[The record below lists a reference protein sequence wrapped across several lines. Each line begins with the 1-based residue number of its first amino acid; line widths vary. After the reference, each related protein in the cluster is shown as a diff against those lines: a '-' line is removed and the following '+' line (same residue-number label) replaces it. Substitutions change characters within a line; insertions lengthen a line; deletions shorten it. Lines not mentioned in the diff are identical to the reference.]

1 MPRPGLDHP
10 RKPAMR
16 TPLTTTIAIGAML
29 LGLPTLGAVAAVQ
42 DAGKSTTSDGGGDLD
57 EQIKAGVM
65 LGMIERSDARDLA
78 KAIMEL
84 EGEKAPRSSNGGEKN
99 GGAAE
104 ETKPMPAWEVFALP
118 GGGSLTTLL
127 EPEYLPR
134 DASFL
139 ADELAIAGGSSAI
152 VETLLDDYA
161 NRFDLER
168 RAVFEALADAR
179 RASAANRPEITAALD
194 AIADAIIDRDAA
206 LDNLRGGGAGKDG
219 GGADPATM
227 EKWIDWAVIQAEG
240 LQRRVVAL
248 QVDRPPASSST
259 PSPDRASAAALGR
272 VMAFRSSREA
282 LRRSL
287 EEDLAA
293 IVPTAQKD
301 TLNSTLARLRTEHG
315 RRNGRFGG
323 DSVDLK
329 AAWRAA
335 ASELPVDE
343 ASTRS
348 GQKAVDDR
356 ASELAALVDA
366 RTLARINTELAALR
380 GYLDAM
386 AGDQRG
392 VDRAARALED
402 AADLQVSAEIAVR
415 DLTLAIA
422 QTMIES
428 VETDSPAFGERLRA
442 EIRSRAFRQ
451 QMRPRWSEKAIEVT
465 LGLEDLTDDQRAA
478 VLSLVEYFGPQLDR
492 IRDRAIEERLRR
504 EVRIARAMAESIVD
518 EYASAKSMDEETWV
532 EPERDAFERI
542 DAEVGTAL
550 RQLLT
555 PDQLERLPGHP
566 SIGTQVDPKQDPKR
580 ASGKNAGT
588 GSKGASGKGRE

>member
-1 MPRPGLDHP
+1 
-10 RKPAMR
+10 MR
-16 TPLTTTIAIGAML
+16 FPLAIAITTML
-29 LGLPTLGAVAAVQ
+29 LGMPTMNATARAQ
-42 DAGKSTTSDGGGDLD
+42 DAGKPTTAAGPGDIG

-65 LGMIERSDARDLA
+65 MGMIERSQARELA
-78 KAIMEL
+78 KIIMEL
-84 EGEKAPRSSNGGEKN
+84 EKTADPRRPNRAGRKGGE
-99 GGAAE
+99 AAE
-104 ETKPMPAWEVFALP
+104 GKPTPAWETFALP
-118 GGGSLTTLL
+118 GGGALTTLL

-139 ADELAIAGGSSAI
+139 ADELAIARGDSAI
-152 VETLLDDYA
+152 VETLLDDYSS
-161 NRFDLER
+161 RFDLER

-179 RASAANRPEITAALD
+179 RASAAARPEIEAALD
-194 AIADAIIDRDAA
+194 AIVDASIDRDAA
-206 LDNLRGGGAGKDG
+206 LDNLRGRSSGKDGAGKDG

-248 QVDRPPASSST
+248 QAVRDASSSST
-259 PSPDRASAAALGR
+259 ESPDRASAAALGR

-293 IVPTAQKD
+293 IVPAEQKD
-301 TLNSTLARLRTEHG
+301 TLDSTLARLRTEHG
-315 RRNGRFGG
+315 RRSGRFGG
-323 DSVDLK
+323 DAVDLE
-329 AAWRAA
+329 AAWRATI
-335 ASELPVDE
+335 SDLPLDE

-348 GQKAVDDR
+348 GEEAVDDR
-356 ASELAALVDA
+356 ASELAALIDA

-380 GYLDAM
+380 GYLDGI

-422 QTMIES
+422 QAMIES
-428 VETDSPAFGERLRA
+428 VETGSPAFGERLRA

-451 QMRPRWSEKAIEVT
+451 QMRPRWSEKAIDAT

-478 VLSLVEYFGPQLDR
+478 VLSLVEYLGPQLDR

-504 EVRIARAMAESIVD
+504 EVRIARAMAEAIVD
-518 EYASAKSMDEETWV
+518 GYASAKSMDEETWV
-532 EPERDAFERI
+532 EPERDAFDRL
-542 DAEVGTAL
+542 DTQAGTAL

-588 GSKGASGKGRE
+588 GSKGASGKGRK